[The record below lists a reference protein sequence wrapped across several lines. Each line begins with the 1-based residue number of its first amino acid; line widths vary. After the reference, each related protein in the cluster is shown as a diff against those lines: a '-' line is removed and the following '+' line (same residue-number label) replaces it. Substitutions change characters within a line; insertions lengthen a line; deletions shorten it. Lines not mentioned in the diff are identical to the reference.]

1 MGKLFGTDGV
11 RGLVGSELTVN
22 LAMKIGASVARVLKE
37 ELQKSKL
44 TFLVGC
50 DTRISKD
57 MLANALIAGF
67 LSEGHDILNLGVIP
81 TPAVSYLIK
90 KYNADGG
97 FVISASHNKSEYN
110 GIKVFDSE
118 GFKLKD
124 ELEDKVEK
132 LLLDDNFAYNTK
144 INDVGV
150 MIERDAEDDYVD
162 FLKSTVNIEKIPF
175 KIAIDTS
182 NGATSVTAK
191 KLFSK
196 FEVDFSLI
204 NCNPDGYNINLN
216 CGSTHLESLKEYVL
230 KNKCDL
236 GIAYDG
242 DGDRALFISEK
253 GEEID
258 GDYILAIC
266 SKYMKLDSIVGTV
279 MSNLGLIKY
288 ASLNNLNFVSTKV
301 GDRFVLEEMLKN
313 NYSLGGEQSGHI
325 IFKDYLNTGDGEL
338 TSLKLLEI
346 MTKENQKL
354 GTLKNI
360 MRKYPQVLVNLEV
373 TREVR
378 DNFSNIE
385 EIQTKIHEYENI
397 LGSNGRIV
405 VRKSGTENLIRIMI
419 EGEDIKEITDYANSL
434 AQYIKEVL
442 KTKSSS

>member
-1 MGKLFGTDGV
+1 M
-11 RGLVGSELTVN
+11 
-22 LAMKIGASVARVLKE
+22 I
-37 ELQKSKL
+37 
-44 TFLVGC
+44 
-50 DTRISKD
+50 
-57 MLANALIAGF
+57 
-67 LSEGHDILNLGVIP
+67 ILL
-81 TPAVSYLIK
+81 
-90 KYNADGG
+90 
-97 FVISASHNKSEYN
+97 
-110 GIKVFDSE
+110 
-118 GFKLKD
+118 
-124 ELEDKVEK
+124 
-132 LLLDDNFAYNTK
+132 

-373 TREVR
+373 TGEVR